1 MCASALMLRDRIP
14 PNMITPT
21 LPGEI
26 TELLAQARAGERGCL
41 DQVFALL
48 YPELRRLAHA
58 RVTDSAHSAT
68 ALVHDCY
75 LRLVHSGGLG
85 LQDRSHFMATAARA
99 MRSVLVDQHRAA
111 QTDKRGGGL
120 IELTLGA
127 ADAMDMGSGVDMP
140 ALDAALDALDRLD
153 ASQRELVELHVFA
166 GLELKEIAELR
177 GLSDKTIGR
186 HWQRARAFLRVQ
198 LGDC

>member
-1 MCASALMLRDRIP
+1 MSTEI
-14 PNMITPT
+14 

-26 TELLAQARAGERGCL
+26 TTLLRRARSGERGCL

-48 YPELRRLAHA
+48 YPELRRLAQS
-58 RVTDSAHSAT
+58 RLTDSSHSAT

-75 LRLVHSGGLG
+75 VRLARSGDLS

-111 QTDKRGGGL
+111 RADKRGGGQL
-120 IELTLGA
+120 EVTLGA
-127 ADAMDMGSGVDMP
+127 AAGLQDAGNGDML
-140 ALDAALDALDRLD
+140 ALDTALDALDQLD
-153 ASQRELVELHVFA
+153 PAQRELVELHVFA

-177 GLSDKTIGR
+177 CVSEKTVGR

-198 LGDC
+198 LDGP

>member
-1 MCASALMLRDRIP
+1 MNTES
-14 PNMITPT
+14 

-26 TELLAQARAGERGCL
+26 TTLLSRARSGERSCL

-48 YPELRRLAHA
+48 YPELRRLAQS
-58 RVTDSAHSAT
+58 RLMDSSHSAT

-75 LRLVHSGGLG
+75 LRLARSGDLS

-111 QTDKRGGGL
+111 HADKRGGGQV
-120 IELTLGA
+120 EVTLGA
-127 ADAMDMGSGVDMP
+127 AAEMQIGVGTDML
-140 ALDAALDALDRLD
+140 ALDAALDALDQLD
-153 ASQRELVELHVFA
+153 PAQRELVELHFFA
-166 GLELKEIAELR
+166 GLELKDIAELR
-177 GLSDKTIGR
+177 GVSEKTIGR

-198 LGDC
+198 LAES